1 MYMGLS
7 ANFLSPPSHRLSHVS
22 LKSRELSCFD
32 LFDGLEGESY
42 GAAIWQI
49 PELYGELNSP
59 QLERITSLDAHVS
72 KIKW

>member
-1 MYMGLS
+1 MFLS
-7 ANFLSPPSHRLSHVS
+7 ASKCTGSKL
-22 LKSRELSCFD
+22 LSCLI
-32 LFDGLEGESY
+32 LFNVLEGESY

-59 QLERITSLDAHVS
+59 QLERITSLDAHVG